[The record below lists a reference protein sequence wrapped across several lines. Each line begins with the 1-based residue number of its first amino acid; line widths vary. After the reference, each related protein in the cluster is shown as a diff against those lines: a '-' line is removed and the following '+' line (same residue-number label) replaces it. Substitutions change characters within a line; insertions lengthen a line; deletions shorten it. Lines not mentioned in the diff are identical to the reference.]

1 MAASADGRANIFNNV
16 GAFLLAGLVAVAVA
30 WWVARREGRGRLSR
44 ADLIGLLV
52 TIALVLAGIA
62 LFLWAREFFDRWAH
76 YLAAI
81 PLFLVLVAVM
91 VVNAV
96 SYART
101 EAAQKGREMGRAELA
116 NRYLAIAALT
126 VALVVTLGL
135 VTWLGHWRHGTFWL
149 EVVVIAAFAV
159 FWAVQTAE
167 LWGGRGTAPRPRG
180 RPRSSVEGRRGRHPV
195 APLED
200 ATWSESGV
208 LEHPA
213 VGLDDGGGPDIGV
226 VTGDEDLGEPEVSGH
241 REHEAQGLSRDATPA
256 GAGPHR
262 VADVPAHLAQEVV
275 ELVPQRDRPE
285 IGVGRSRVGD
295 PQEGARHPPRRPWA
309 GRSGIADAK
318 GAERRELGRVLEGVP
333 GEGDPAEAVIGREDE
348 LAVAVAVLTG
358 ELLERGQ
365 VGPLEARVGLDE
377 GDHGRDR
384 SDCRTSSSISGV
396 SRLVKVL
403 WGLTW

>member
-1 MAASADGRANIFNNV
+1 MSPDNPYVLKSYRYLRLVMVGLVVLLAASVLIELQQTGFGCWRTSISSYYWTPVRGVFVGALVAIGTCLIVLKGNTPVEDVLLNVAGALAPIVAFVPILDPKECQSTPWAASADGRANIFNNV

-126 VALVVTLGL
+126 VARVVTLGL

-167 LWGGRGTAPRPRG
+167 LWGEDEGLRPD
-180 RPRSSVEGRRGRHPV
+180 PE
-195 APLED
+195 
-200 ATWSESGV
+200 GV
-208 LEHPA
+208 LAPQSKAGE
-213 VGLDDGGGPDIGV
+213 VG
-226 VTGDEDLGEPEVSGH
+226 T
-241 REHEAQGLSRDATPA
+241 Q
-256 GAGPHR
+256 
-262 VADVPAHLAQEVV
+262 
-275 ELVPQRDRPE
+275 
-285 IGVGRSRVGD
+285 
-295 PQEGARHPPRRPWA
+295 
-309 GRSGIADAK
+309 
-318 GAERRELGRVLEGVP
+318 
-333 GEGDPAEAVIGREDE
+333 
-348 LAVAVAVLTG
+348 
-358 ELLERGQ
+358 
-365 VGPLEARVGLDE
+365 
-377 GDHGRDR
+377 
-384 SDCRTSSSISGV
+384 
-396 SRLVKVL
+396 
-403 WGLTW
+403 

>member
-1 MAASADGRANIFNNV
+1 MSPDNPYVLKSYRYLRLVMVGLVVLLAASVLIELQQTGFGCWRTSISSYYWTPVRGVFVGALVAIGTCLIVLKGNTPVEDVLLNVAGALAPIVAFVPILDPKECQSTPWAASADGRANIFNNV

-81 PLFLVLVAVM
+81 PLFLVLVTVM

-167 LWGGRGTAPRPRG
+167 LWGEDEGLRPD
-180 RPRSSVEGRRGRHPV
+180 PE
-195 APLED
+195 
-200 ATWSESGV
+200 GV
-208 LEHPA
+208 LAPQSKAGE
-213 VGLDDGGGPDIGV
+213 VG
-226 VTGDEDLGEPEVSGH
+226 T
-241 REHEAQGLSRDATPA
+241 Q
-256 GAGPHR
+256 
-262 VADVPAHLAQEVV
+262 
-275 ELVPQRDRPE
+275 
-285 IGVGRSRVGD
+285 
-295 PQEGARHPPRRPWA
+295 
-309 GRSGIADAK
+309 
-318 GAERRELGRVLEGVP
+318 
-333 GEGDPAEAVIGREDE
+333 
-348 LAVAVAVLTG
+348 
-358 ELLERGQ
+358 
-365 VGPLEARVGLDE
+365 
-377 GDHGRDR
+377 
-384 SDCRTSSSISGV
+384 
-396 SRLVKVL
+396 
-403 WGLTW
+403 

>member
-1 MAASADGRANIFNNV
+1 MTTDNPYVLKSYRYLRLVMVGLVVLLAASVLIELQQTGFGCWRTSISSYYWTPVRGVFVGALVAIGTCLIVLKGNTPVEDVLLNVAGALAPIVAFVPILDPKECQSTPWAASADGRANIFNNV

-167 LWGGRGTAPRPRG
+167 LWGEDEGLRPD
-180 RPRSSVEGRRGRHPV
+180 PE
-195 APLED
+195 
-200 ATWSESGV
+200 GV
-208 LEHPA
+208 LAPQSKAGE
-213 VGLDDGGGPDIGV
+213 VG
-226 VTGDEDLGEPEVSGH
+226 T
-241 REHEAQGLSRDATPA
+241 Q
-256 GAGPHR
+256 
-262 VADVPAHLAQEVV
+262 
-275 ELVPQRDRPE
+275 
-285 IGVGRSRVGD
+285 
-295 PQEGARHPPRRPWA
+295 
-309 GRSGIADAK
+309 
-318 GAERRELGRVLEGVP
+318 
-333 GEGDPAEAVIGREDE
+333 
-348 LAVAVAVLTG
+348 
-358 ELLERGQ
+358 
-365 VGPLEARVGLDE
+365 
-377 GDHGRDR
+377 
-384 SDCRTSSSISGV
+384 
-396 SRLVKVL
+396 
-403 WGLTW
+403 

>member
-1 MAASADGRANIFNNV
+1 MSPDNPYVLKSYRYLRLVMVGLVVLLAASVLIELQQTGFGCWRTSISSYYWTPVRGVFVGALVAIGTCLIVLKGNTPVEDVLLNVAGALAPIVAFVPILDPKECQSTPWAASADGRANIFNNV

-101 EAAQKGREMGRAELA
+101 EAAPKGREMGRAELA

-167 LWGGRGTAPRPRG
+167 LWGEDEGLRPD
-180 RPRSSVEGRRGRHPV
+180 PE
-195 APLED
+195 
-200 ATWSESGV
+200 GV
-208 LEHPA
+208 LAPQSKAGE
-213 VGLDDGGGPDIGV
+213 VG
-226 VTGDEDLGEPEVSGH
+226 T
-241 REHEAQGLSRDATPA
+241 Q
-256 GAGPHR
+256 
-262 VADVPAHLAQEVV
+262 
-275 ELVPQRDRPE
+275 
-285 IGVGRSRVGD
+285 
-295 PQEGARHPPRRPWA
+295 
-309 GRSGIADAK
+309 
-318 GAERRELGRVLEGVP
+318 
-333 GEGDPAEAVIGREDE
+333 
-348 LAVAVAVLTG
+348 
-358 ELLERGQ
+358 
-365 VGPLEARVGLDE
+365 
-377 GDHGRDR
+377 
-384 SDCRTSSSISGV
+384 
-396 SRLVKVL
+396 
-403 WGLTW
+403 

>member
-1 MAASADGRANIFNNV
+1 MSPDNPYVLKSYRYLRLVMVGLVVLLAASVLIELQQTGFGCWRTSISSYYWTPVRGVFVGALVAIGTCLIVLKGNTPVEDVLLNVAGALAPIVAFVPILDPKECQSTPWAASADGRANIFNNV

-101 EAAQKGREMGRAELA
+101 EAAQKGREMDRAELA

-167 LWGGRGTAPRPRG
+167 LWGEDEGLRPD
-180 RPRSSVEGRRGRHPV
+180 PE
-195 APLED
+195 
-200 ATWSESGV
+200 GV
-208 LEHPA
+208 LAPQSKAGE
-213 VGLDDGGGPDIGV
+213 VG
-226 VTGDEDLGEPEVSGH
+226 T
-241 REHEAQGLSRDATPA
+241 Q
-256 GAGPHR
+256 
-262 VADVPAHLAQEVV
+262 
-275 ELVPQRDRPE
+275 
-285 IGVGRSRVGD
+285 
-295 PQEGARHPPRRPWA
+295 
-309 GRSGIADAK
+309 
-318 GAERRELGRVLEGVP
+318 
-333 GEGDPAEAVIGREDE
+333 
-348 LAVAVAVLTG
+348 
-358 ELLERGQ
+358 
-365 VGPLEARVGLDE
+365 
-377 GDHGRDR
+377 
-384 SDCRTSSSISGV
+384 
-396 SRLVKVL
+396 
-403 WGLTW
+403 

>member
-1 MAASADGRANIFNNV
+1 MSPDNPYVLKSYRYLRLVMVGLVVLLAASVLIELQQTGFGCWRTSISSYYWTPVRGVFVGALVAIGTCLIVLKGNTPVEDVLLNVAGALAPIVAFVPILDPKECQSTPWAASADGRANIFNNV

-116 NRYLAIAALT
+116 NRYLAITAVT

-167 LWGGRGTAPRPRG
+167 LWGEDEGLRPD
-180 RPRSSVEGRRGRHPV
+180 PE
-195 APLED
+195 
-200 ATWSESGV
+200 GV
-208 LEHPA
+208 LAPQSKAGE
-213 VGLDDGGGPDIGV
+213 VG
-226 VTGDEDLGEPEVSGH
+226 T
-241 REHEAQGLSRDATPA
+241 Q
-256 GAGPHR
+256 
-262 VADVPAHLAQEVV
+262 
-275 ELVPQRDRPE
+275 
-285 IGVGRSRVGD
+285 
-295 PQEGARHPPRRPWA
+295 
-309 GRSGIADAK
+309 
-318 GAERRELGRVLEGVP
+318 
-333 GEGDPAEAVIGREDE
+333 
-348 LAVAVAVLTG
+348 
-358 ELLERGQ
+358 
-365 VGPLEARVGLDE
+365 
-377 GDHGRDR
+377 
-384 SDCRTSSSISGV
+384 
-396 SRLVKVL
+396 
-403 WGLTW
+403 